1 MLKQDLIEGFNRSA
15 CGKNE
20 KDGERVFKND
30 LISDLN
36 YEGDKDKICL
46 LYTSDAA
53 DEVQL
58 V

>member
-36 YEGDKDKICL
+36 YEGDKDKIVL
-46 LYTSDAA
+46 IVSI
-53 DEVQL
+53 L
-58 V
+58 VS